1 MDYEVKTYT
10 VRLRERG
17 QLTLPQPV
25 RESLAE
31 DAGNLDWMTLV
42 QIEDMLILTP
52 KKLYVSE
59 LAKQIS
65 AEMERTGITLADLL
79 EGLAEER
86 EAIWRERVAGESLAD
101 KHMAQTVGE

>member
-25 RESLAE
+25 RESLTE
-31 DAGNLDWMTLV
+31 VVDDLDLLTLV
-42 QIEDMLILTP
+42 QIDDMLILTP
-52 KKLYVSE
+52 KKLYVTE

-65 AEMERTGITLADLL
+65 AEMERTGVTLADLL

-86 EAIWRERVAGESLAD
+86 EAIWRERLAGEGLAD
-101 KHMAQTVGE
+101 EGLAEAVGE

>member
-31 DAGNLDWMTLV
+31 AADALDMLTLV
-42 QIEDMLILTP
+42 QIDDMLILTP
-52 KKLYVSE
+52 KKLYVTE

-65 AEMERTGITLADLL
+65 AEMERAGVTLADLL

-86 EAIWRERVAGESLAD
+86 EAIWRERLAD
-101 KHMAQTVGE
+101 ERLAETVGE

>member
-31 DAGNLDWMTLV
+31 VVDDLDLLTLV
-42 QIEDMLILTP
+42 QIDDLLFLTP
-52 KKLYVSE
+52 KSLRLPRLS
-59 LAKQIS
+59 KQFS
-65 AEMERTGITLADLL
+65 AIMEEEGVTLADLL

-86 EAIWRERVAGESLAD
+86 EAIWRERGGNEA
-101 KHMAQTVGE
+101 

>member
-1 MDYEVKTYT
+1 MDYEVKTYS

-52 KKLYVSE
+52 KKLYVTE

-65 AEMERTGITLADLL
+65 TEMERTGVTLADLL

-86 EAIWRERVAGESLAD
+86 ETIWRERLVGAGAADERLAETAGE
-101 KHMAQTVGE
+101 